1 MILDKSNIKDV
12 PIVNLGDKINKRAAM
27 GEGVF
32 MIFRLVLVSII
43 AFTIF
48 GIASIFYAYHI
59 DVRDAEAIILT
70 RQVSECLAPE
80 GVLNLD
86 GISEEF
92 RNSILSYCGFANER
106 FYVGVEVLNGAG
118 DVIAEFS
125 QGDSGASWVRKLTQG
140 AGKYDPGYR
149 TFEYHVFI
157 VQGIS
162 EVEGKIKMEVVVSHE
177 F

>member
-1 MILDKSNIKDV
+1 MM
-12 PIVNLGDKINKRAAM
+12 NKHGAM

-32 MIFRLVLVSII
+32 MIFRLVLVSVI

-59 DVRDAEAIILT
+59 DVRDAEAIVLT
-70 RQVSECLAPE
+70 RQVSECLSPE

-86 GISEEF
+86 SISGDS

-106 FYVGVEVLNGAG
+106 FYVGIEVLDELGN
-118 DVIAEFS
+118 VVAEFS
-125 QGDSGASWVRKLTQG
+125 QGDSGSGWVTKLTQNIG
-140 AGKYDPGYR
+140 RYNPGYV
-149 TFEYHVFI
+149 TFEYPVLI
-157 VQGIS
+157 GQGIS